1 MIHPSAA
8 QIRAVREQAGL
19 SPASVAAKLGLDMH
33 HYLDMELG
41 LATMDLPQWCQMQSL
56 AYRFKVASLRDKTPY
71 AA

>member
-19 SPASVAAKLGLDMH
+19 SPVSVAAKLGIDMH
-33 HYLDMELG
+33 RYLDIEQG
-41 LATMDLPQWCQMQSL
+41 LAAMDLPQWCQMQSL
-56 AYRFKVASLRDKTPY
+56 TYRFKAAALRDKTPY